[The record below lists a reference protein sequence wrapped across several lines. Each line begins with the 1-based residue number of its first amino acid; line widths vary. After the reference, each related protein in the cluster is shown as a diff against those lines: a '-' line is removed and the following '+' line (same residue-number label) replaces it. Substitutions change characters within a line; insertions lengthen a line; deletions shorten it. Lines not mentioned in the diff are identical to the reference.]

1 MAEGARVNKLK
12 QKFGLSSDKAGDAK
26 AAVYGSA
33 LILVILEKVSDAV
46 TGMDAGWDK
55 TLLLALVLGALGLIS
70 WLQVGSGKSS
80 PDTADTAAREVEALE
95 NPEDIVRRGRS

>member
-12 QKFGLSSDKAGDAK
+12 QKFGLDSDKAGDAK

-80 PDTADTAAREVEALE
+80 PDTAGREVEALE